1 MTQEGQLRS
10 YQGLSCVRDAAS
22 LGLVILFS
30 GDYGNT
36 ERFCYKVN
44 NPKGV
49 GVCVWPA
56 VGRGA
61 GRGGCGCRG
70 WGWGGSG
77 VGHRGYWEI
86 ARTRPQSHWV
96 ILRA

>member
-56 VGRGA
+56 VGRG
-61 GRGGCGCRG
+61 
-70 WGWGGSG
+70 WGTGDTGKSP
-77 VGHRGYWEI
+77 GHV
-86 ARTRPQSHWV
+86 PSHTG
-96 ILRA
+96 